1 MKLWPWS
8 KKPTE
13 KVEVKPV
20 DRIVS
25 RIGTKVSIEE
35 EFERKLTP
43 DEIVIIKKWQKHK
56 LIKALQKELGL

>member
-1 MKLWPWS
+1 MWLWPWS

-20 DRIVS
+20 DRIVF
-25 RIGTKVSIEE
+25 RVGTEASIEE
-35 EFERKLTP
+35 EFERELTP
-43 DEIVIIKKWQKHK
+43 DEIVIIKKRQKHA